1 MPTFM
6 TTQFSHQLFEIHSL
20 ILNLSTTQ
28 GPYPF
33 SHSSNWPFSS
43 GSSDYT
49 WKWSILAVWLQHKL
63 SSHSFHIWGA
73 SPRIRQQLHSL
84 DSTWERA
91 SKLALPVHSHC
102 LVFLKSWKC
111 VHAILLK
118 DCQPS
123 PNPHCPS
130 HFLEEGVAKTQLLQI
145 FCCPGIYHKRHRCRE
160 QTYGH
165 QGGKV
170 AGAGAMVVGWIG
182 RLGLTYIH

>member
-49 WKWSILAVWLQHKL
+49 WKWSVLAVWLQHKL

-73 SPRIRQQLHSL
+73 SPRIHQQLHSL
-84 DSTWERA
+84 DSVWERA
-91 SKLALPVHSHC
+91 SKLALPVHLHC

-111 VHAILLK
+111 VHAILQRTVNLVPTHISSLISWK
-118 DCQPS
+118 KLWPDI
-123 PNPHCPS
+123 
-130 HFLEEGVAKTQLLQI
+130 LEPAA
-145 FCCPGIYHKRHRCRE
+145 PGILLPGNLS
-160 QTYGH
+160 QMT
-165 QGGKV
+165 Q
-170 AGAGAMVVGWIG
+170 M
-182 RLGLTYIH
+182 